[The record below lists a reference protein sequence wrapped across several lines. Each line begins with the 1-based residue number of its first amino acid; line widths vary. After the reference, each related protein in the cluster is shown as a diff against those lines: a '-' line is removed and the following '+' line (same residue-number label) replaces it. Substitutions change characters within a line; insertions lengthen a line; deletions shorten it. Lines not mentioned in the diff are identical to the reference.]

1 MQIAPRPEAS
11 PEVLDAL
18 SEEEREVVDAVA
30 RAILG
35 MRPTGCRPWR
45 ETAERLRKGGWDV
58 RSRVAWIA
66 EARKGSV
73 HETAVADARDDA
85 FAQLW
90 DLTLLDAVEG
100 CP

>member
-1 MQIAPRPEAS
+1 MQTARTACDPAA
-11 PEVLDAL
+11 LDDL
-18 SEEEREVVDAVA
+18 TPEERDIVEAVA
-30 RAILG
+30 RAVLG
-35 MRPTGCRPWR
+35 VRATSSRPWR
-45 ETAERLRKGGWDV
+45 ETCERLRSDGWEV
-58 RSRVAWIA
+58 RSRVAWVA